1 MLGDPA
7 FVKSLV
13 ATLFYAVI
21 IIPLSIILSLWIANA
36 LRYHGPK
43 MNAFS
48 KAVFYLPGVTCT
60 TALVIVW
67 KFLVSPSIG
76 IFGTLFKAIGMP
88 QYSLFDRPSTAIPT
102 LSLLIVFC
110 GLGQLI
116 IIYAAA
122 MNGIPDSYY
131 EAAELDGASR
141 GQQFFRI
148 TLPLINSTST
158 YILITETIGVLQIFV
173 VPYLMTG
180 GGPQYK
186 TSTLLLMIYKGA
198 FQNSSFGYASAVGV
212 VLFIITAFVAAIQF
226 KLMKTDSVEY

>member
-1 MLGDPA
+1 MQDTLTAAPDIVPAHKKSEPESKVGKYFFIPWFFSSSFHNLSFLYGIVVAFTDYNLAGMNFIGLKNFVDMLSDPA
-7 FVKSLV
+7 FIKSLV

-21 IIPLSIILSLWIANA
+21 VIPLSIILSLWIANA

-88 QYSLFDRPSTAIPT
+88 QYSLFDRPATSIPT
-102 LSLLIVFC
+102 LSLLIVFS

-122 MNGIPDSYY
+122 MNGIP
-131 EAAELDGASR
+131 R
-141 GQQFFRI
+141 
-148 TLPLINSTST
+148 
-158 YILITETIGVLQIFV
+158 VL
-173 VPYLMTG
+173 L
-180 GGPQYK
+180 
-186 TSTLLLMIYKGA
+186 
-198 FQNSSFGYASAVGV
+198 
-212 VLFIITAFVAAIQF
+212 
-226 KLMKTDSVEY
+226 